1 MLVGASRSKRLNNGL
16 SLTCPFRAALPI
28 VGTVRAFSI
37 DNAIGRT
44 NSFCWLLL
52 TRRRRGKH
60 MNAKKILL
68 PIDFSYPSDAALP
81 YAASLA
87 KESNAQLL
95 ILHVDELPL
104 AYGGEMYYG
113 LLNPSRDELM
123 KMLQNIKPADPSI
136 PVAHHL
142 VEGNPVGAI
151 VRFAKDENVDLIVI
165 GSHGRTGIG
174 RALMGSVAEGV
185 VRKAHCPVLVYKQP
199 TAGPATASTA

>member
-1 MLVGASRSKRLNNGL
+1 
-16 SLTCPFRAALPI
+16 
-28 VGTVRAFSI
+28 
-37 DNAIGRT
+37 
-44 NSFCWLLL
+44 
-52 TRRRRGKH
+52 

-81 YAASLA
+81 FAAALA

-113 LLNPSRDELM
+113 LLNPTRDELM
-123 KMLQNIKPADPSI
+123 KMLCNVKPTDPSI
-136 PVAHHL
+136 RVAHHL
-142 VEGNPVGAI
+142 VEGNPIGAI
-151 VRFAKDENVDLIVI
+151 VRFAKDEAVDLIVI

-185 VRKAHCPVLVYKQP
+185 VRKAQCPVLVHKQP
-199 TAGPATASTA
+199 AAKPAAAAS